1 LPFDTIGFKFS
12 TFIQIA
18 NDAHE
23 RFIKVMRAGEY
34 WNAGNFD
41 NSPAPNPEAIAD
53 PFDLRPDGIE
63 QLPDEG
69 RFFLS
74 LGIGKPV
81 IAAAHEKAR
90 LNGTTIER
98 ELIADGLLDP
108 HIFYEALAEWLGV
121 AYFASINPG
130 NVFLTDMIDTQ
141 LASGPLLRLSRPA
154 MPAVV
159 VMAPEARHALAL
171 KARLAVAPEMREGLA
186 IAAPQVIRDAIWQAN
201 SRPRELAA
209 TGRLYAQAPDFSA
222 RIVLSGRQG
231 YVLGALSVAFPAIA
245 AAWPEVVLLLLHI
258 GLSGFYLLAIGLR
271 AAALQAGQRSATGHA
286 LPAVAAPPGPL
297 PVYTVLVAA
306 YREEEMVPQM
316 IAALDALDWPRSLLD
331 IKIVCEADDK
341 ATIDAVRRHARGSH
355 YEVIEVPPEG
365 PRTKPK
371 ALDYALAGAR
381 GDYVVIYDAEDRP
394 HPGQLREAHARFC
407 EGPAS
412 LGCLQAPLTISNA
425 AESRIAA
432 LFALE
437 YAGQFRSLLPLL
449 ARLRLP
455 MPLGGTS
462 NHFRRAVLLEAGA
475 WDPYNVTED
484 ADLGIRM
491 HRMGYHCG
499 VLRLPTLEDAP
510 TTWPVWQ
517 AQRSRWFKGWLQT
530 ILVHFRAPARLHAQI
545 GTGGLIALFLT
556 TGGMLFSALAH
567 PMLAIFILRSLWL
580 FASGAWLAVGLAE
593 QVLFAVDVANIIGSY
608 CLFALLGRKP
618 MEAAERKAIGNPW
631 PGVPY
636 YWMML
641 SVAAWKAVREIASHP
656 FLWRKTP
663 HAPSVDRI
671 TSENAGELG
680 EKKEIQ
686 TEDHRC
692 PGGPQHA
699 DGDRVHVVAHDGA
712 L

>member
-1 LPFDTIGFKFS
+1 
-12 TFIQIA
+12 
-18 NDAHE
+18 
-23 RFIKVMRAGEY
+23 MRAGEY
-34 WNAGNFD
+34 WNSGNFH
-41 NSPAPNPEAIAD
+41 NSSTPDWPGTPD
-53 PFDLRPDGIE
+53 PFDVPFPSSE
-63 QLPDEG
+63 HLPHEA
-69 RFFLS
+69 RFFLT
-74 LGIGKPV
+74 LGIGKPA
-81 IAAAHEKAR
+81 IAAALEKAR
-90 LNGTTIER
+90 RHATTIER
-98 ELIADGLLDP
+98 ELIAEGLLDP
-108 HIFYEALAEWLGV
+108 AIFYEAMAEWLGV
-121 AYFASINPG
+121 AYLPAINPA
-130 NVFLTDMIDTQ
+130 NVFLTEMIDTQ
-141 LASGPLLRLSRPA
+141 LASGPLLRLSRPS

-159 VMAPEARHALAL
+159 VMAPEARHALVL

-201 SRPRELAA
+201 SKPRELAT

-222 RIVLSGRQG
+222 RVVLSGRQG
-231 YVLGALSVAFPAIA
+231 YVLGAFSVAFPAIA

-258 GLSGFYLLAIGLR
+258 GLSGFYLLAIALR
-271 AAALQAGQRSATGHA
+271 AAALQAGQRSAADHA
-286 LPAVAAPPGPL
+286 LPAVEAPPGPL

-316 IAALDALDWPRSLLD
+316 ITALDALDWPRSLLD
-331 IKIVCEADDK
+331 IKIVCEADDR
-341 ATIDAVRRHARGSH
+341 ATIDAVRRYARGSH

-394 HPGQLREAHARFC
+394 HPGQLREAHARFSA
-407 EGPAS
+407 GPAT

-425 AESRIAA
+425 AESPIAA

-462 NHFRRAVLLEAGA
+462 NHFRRAALLEAGA

-491 HRMGYHCG
+491 HRIGYHCG

-510 TTWPVWQ
+510 TNWPVWQ

-530 ILVHFRAPARLHAQI
+530 VLVHFRAPTRLHAQI

-618 MEAAERKAIGNPW
+618 MDAAERRAIGNPW
-631 PGVPY
+631 PGVPL
-636 YWMML
+636 YWIML

-663 HAPSVDRI
+663 HAPSSVAGL
-671 TSENAGELG
+671 SENARHLRE
-680 EKKEIQ
+680 EEEIE
-686 TEDHRC
+686 TENHHRTDR
-692 PGGPQHA
+692 PQHA
-699 DGDRVHVVAHDGA
+699 DSDRIHVIAHDGA